1 MRTFGSTVR
10 PTAAHGVITP
20 GLPPDVCELLA
31 EAVGALTFRV
41 GAEVSGA
48 WSGELMGPVHENAL
62 GARASAADRYQAF
75 SSCLRKCLA
84 ASSQLLRA
92 ATLLPCAREAP
103 DQAGQVDE
111 GELGRLWGLF
121 FLLCY
126 LYPAWT

>member
-1 MRTFGSTVR
+1 M
-10 PTAAHGVITP
+10 
-20 GLPPDVCELLA
+20 GL
-31 EAVGALTFRV
+31 
-41 GAEVSGA
+41 
-48 WSGELMGPVHENAL
+48 VHETAL

-84 ASSQLLRA
+84 AGSQLLRA